1 MIDVSDL
8 WAEKSCSAYGAVSR
22 RSKRRLLTRSEVN
35 NARFAIGAA
44 AKFEL
49 KVPAVYSQER
59 VAQRFG
65 WTRCNLSFHPKL
77 LHRVCLRLEPN
88 MNQESRTSSTDG
100 TDSNE
105 DVHVSVVIP
114 VYNCET
120 YLRET
125 VESVRNQDIGSGLYE
140 IIAVDDGSTDKSDRK
155 SVV

>member
-59 VAQRFG
+59 VG
-65 WTRCNLSFHPKL
+65 L
-77 LHRVCLRLEPN
+77 
-88 MNQESRTSSTDG
+88 M
-100 TDSNE
+100 
-105 DVHVSVVIP
+105 
-114 VYNCET
+114 
-120 YLRET
+120 
-125 VESVRNQDIGSGLYE
+125 QD
-140 IIAVDDGSTDKSDRK
+140 
-155 SVV
+155 